1 MLIFVGFASS
11 NINQDKAECSNQLI
25 GLAKCLPYV
34 VDQVKSP
41 TIDCCTDIKMV
52 IDKSKKCLCIL
63 IKDHDDPS
71 LGLKI
76 NVSLALNLP
85 SACHTKTN
93 LPQCVDLLHLAPKSP
108 EAKAFEGFDKAI
120 GKNSSI
126 PVPSV
131 SNDASGKGTSTSAED
146 KSNRGWGNR
155 WQVVVV
161 VCEILSF
168 LFISHFF
175 LV

>member
-1 MLIFVGFASS
+1 MGSKRATNIALSS
-11 NINQDKAECSNQLI
+11 TFIL
-25 GLAKCLPYV
+25 LL
-34 VDQVKSP
+34 VDQAKSP
-41 TIDCCTDIKMV
+41 TIDCCTGIKMV
-52 IDKSKKCLCIL
+52 IDKSKRCLCVL

-93 LPQCVDLLHLAPKSP
+93 LTQCVDLLHLAPKSP
-108 EAKAFEGFDKAI
+108 EAKVFEGFDKAI
-120 GKNSSI
+120 RKNSSI

-131 SNDASGKGTSTSAED
+131 SNDATGKGTSTSAED
-146 KSNRGWGNR
+146 KSSGGWGKR
-155 WQVVVV
+155 WQVIVL
-161 VCEILSF
+161 VCEILPF
-168 LFISHFF
+168 VFISHLF